1 MFSEPKVI
9 EGGPN
14 RKQAITL
21 KEVQRS
27 LFFYYLFDCLSGGGY
42 PGI

>member
-14 RKQAITL
+14 GKREVTL
-21 KEVQRS
+21 KEVQCSLS
-27 LFFYYLFDCLSGGGY
+27 LFLSF
-42 PGI
+42 